1 MTINPLKIQVRFS
14 DIDLMG
20 HVNNAV
26 YLNYFESA
34 RMYYLLAVLGQ
45 NWDWKS
51 NGIILKTNEVEY
63 IKPIFLGENPEVVVT
78 LEHLGTKSFSLAYEL
93 TVSNELKT
101 KGKSVLVSF
110 DFNQNQTK
118 ELSLEFK
125 QALNKL
131 KTKP

>member
-1 MTINPLKIQVRFS
+1 MIIKPLKIQVRFS

-34 RMYYLLAVLGQ
+34 RMHYLFTILG
-45 NWDWKS
+45 NEWNWKS
-51 NGIILKTNEVEY
+51 NGIILKTNEIEY
-63 IKPIFLGENPEVVVT
+63 IKPVFLGENPEVVVT

-93 TVSNELKT
+93 TVSNEIKT

-110 DFNQNQTK
+110 NFNTNKTQ

-125 QALNKL
+125 KALTLL
-131 KTKP
+131 KK